1 MYPDY
6 ESRDCTGVIMKKSA
20 DEIMEECRT
29 GLVFPYHINHDLRQS
44 ERFYHRDYAEFH
56 EHSFNDIIY
65 AVNDEP
71 QAFYLTEED
80 KEYYSKQELEVIET
94 IKQKRTPK
102 RIIWNKQKLGFYCP
116 VCNTHTDNRE
126 HPCKNCGQLLE
137 EY

>member
-1 MYPDY
+1 
-6 ESRDCTGVIMKKSA
+6 MKKSA

-80 KEYYSKQELEVIET
+80 KEYYSK
-94 IKQKRTPK
+94 
-102 RIIWNKQKLGFYCP
+102 
-116 VCNTHTDNRE
+116 
-126 HPCKNCGQLLE
+126 
-137 EY
+137 